1 MAQVT
6 DTVRTGAFIVSEAN
20 GTRARGTQEFDS
32 TTDWAGAAI
41 PVGQVYAIV
50 SGAAVPFDGNASDG
64 SEDAAGIVYEGV
76 AAGDTT
82 TVTVINGNAE
92 VALSYLTY
100 DATDA
105 EVIAALAAI
114 GIKAR

>member
-6 DTVRTGAFIVSEAN
+6 DTARTGAFIVSEAN
-20 GTRARGTQEFDS
+20 GTRSRGVQEFNS
-32 TTDWAGAAI
+32 ATDWAGAAI
-41 PVGQVYAIV
+41 PAGQVYAIV
-50 SGAAVPFDGNASDG
+50 GGAAVAFDGNAVDG
-64 SEDAAGIVYEGV
+64 SEVAAGIAYEGV
-76 AAGDTT
+76 DAGETA
-82 TVTVINGNAE
+82 TVTVIDGDAE

>member
-6 DTVRTGAFIVSEAN
+6 DTPRTGAFIVSEAN
-20 GTRARGTQEFDS
+20 GTRARSVQAFDS
-32 TTDWAGAAI
+32 TTNWAGAAI
-41 PVGQVYAIV
+41 QPGQVYAIV
-50 SGAAVPFDGNASDG
+50 GGAAVPFDGNGIDG
-64 SEDAAGIVYEGV
+64 SEVAAGIAYEGV
-76 AAGDTT
+76 AAGETS
-82 TVTVINGNAE
+82 TVTVIDGESE